1 MMEYRENLVSIITPV
16 YNGEAYIKET
26 IESVQ
31 RQTYTNWEMILIDDA
46 SSDHSEEIIRN
57 MAEKDARLRYYKNE
71 FNLGVAESRNRAIE
85 LAEGRYIAFLDSD
98 DLWKEEK
105 LKSQIDFMKKSN
117 TAFCYTACDI
127 IDAMGN
133 MAGKVRNVPTKV
145 NYKQLLKGNVI
156 PCLTV
161 VLDRSRFANI
171 SMPKI
176 GHEDYATW
184 LTLLRE
190 CGEAEGI
197 NEVLASYRIANVS
210 LSGNK
215 LKAAQWT
222 WRIYREY
229 LGLSLLESGC
239 NFANYVV
246 GSLKKRI

>member
-1 MMEYRENLVSIITPV
+1 MEYRENLVSIITPV

-31 RQTYTNWEMILIDDA
+31 GQTYTQWEMILIDDG
-46 SSDHSEEIIRN
+46 SLDHTGEIIRD
-57 MAEKDARLRYYKNE
+57 MAAKDSRLRYYKNE
-71 FNLGVAESRNRAIE
+71 RNLGVADSRNRAIE
-85 LAEGRYIAFLDSD
+85 LAEGRYVAFLDSD
-98 DLWKEEK
+98 DLWKSNK
-105 LKSQIDFMKKSN
+105 LKRQLEFMKEHN
-117 TAFCYTACDI
+117 TAFSYTACEV
-127 IDAMGN
+127 IDEAGN
-133 MAGKVRNVPTKV
+133 AIGKVRSVPQKV
-145 NYKQLLKGNVI
+145 DYKQLLKGNVI

-161 VLDRSRFANI
+161 VLDRSRFETI
-171 SMPKI
+171 HMPKI

-184 LTLLRE
+184 LTLLKE
-190 CGEAEGI
+190 CKEAEGI
-197 NEVLASYRIANVS
+197 NEVLAAYRIVKIS

-239 NFANYVV
+239 NFVNYVV